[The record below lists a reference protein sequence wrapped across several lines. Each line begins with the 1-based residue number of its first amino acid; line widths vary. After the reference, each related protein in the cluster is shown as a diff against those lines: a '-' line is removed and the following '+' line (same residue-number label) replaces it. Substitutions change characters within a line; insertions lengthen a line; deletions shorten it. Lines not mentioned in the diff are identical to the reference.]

1 MVRATDIEPG
11 RFAGL
16 LDPSGAAF
24 YVLALNEEEHEHPH
38 PHEG

>member
-1 MVRATDIEPG
+1 
-11 RFAGL
+11 

>member
-1 MVRATDIEPG
+1 
-11 RFAGL
+11 L